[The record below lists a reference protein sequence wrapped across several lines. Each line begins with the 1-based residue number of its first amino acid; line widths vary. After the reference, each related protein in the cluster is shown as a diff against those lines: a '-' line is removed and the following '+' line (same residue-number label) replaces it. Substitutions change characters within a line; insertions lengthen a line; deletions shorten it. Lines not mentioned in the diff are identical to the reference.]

1 MKKLKRYMALVLA
14 SVLILSLMLPFSA
27 SPVEA
32 ANTKI
37 ADIPTTNAKY
47 TAIKWVIDNNYLEIK
62 PGNKF
67 QPSDAVSE
75 LELIKAFSKLDQNF
89 QFDLSTMDTNQNDFY
104 YNYYGNLNI
113 PLYGVTNK
121 SKRSATLSRGQFAR
135 IYAAA
140 SGLDLSEIQAVR
152 YLYMNDITVGTTG
165 KKTYEDYVPNN
176 TLKRGDFAIFMYRI
190 HNQGKLEI
198 EGLATTAAGKDNNKI
213 TLPTN
218 FVTSKN
224 STVNI
229 PTTPGQSTNDKQT
242 RPDIYKAVKSIS
254 VANEELIANGV
265 DSTLISI
272 DLRDSYGNDIS
283 YEESLAFKV
292 TSVAGAKVSDTNT
305 STGKEATTV
314 YTDGP
319 HLNVFVTA
327 PASSKSLVDTIRFEM
342 VNPTEK
348 YHTYKNQVIE
358 ASVRYIP
365 KAELRVTYEVYDP
378 EQTEW
383 NSGNVDPGI
392 KPLPALPSGL
402 VNTVTVPFTPNGT
415 IDIES
420 FDVDEKLMTGTKWE
434 MYTNQQGTLTQGDVT
449 SDEIQYG
456 NAELKLHG
464 QIISVQ
470 LFEQILT
477 YMIEGPENDSSWGG
491 LGSAKVTYTINS
503 EGRASYDLQGV
514 ISDEYTAKYDSMI
527 HAVIIYLL
535 DNNEFVPN
543 SDGITLAHEDTIR
556 VIQAMYDR
564 LSLMDKNILQKERP
578 ELIGKLQ
585 GAISKIEVLLK
596 GKELQERPEGMDRYT
611 KIIVNLVAP
620 SGYIITDYRGTVEV
634 TYNGKTRVVSFNT
647 NTKDYN
653 KGTGSP
659 GSAVVY
665 FDDIVYGKSDVKVR
679 LVDLDARYDK
689 VIGSLKGQTITKKI
703 FANQRFEN
711 NLCSVESEVMF
722 VVDHSGSMNGRDP
735 VNFTKDKVK
744 QTAAQLQADPT
755 HVYRFNTKA
764 IHEVTD
770 KAEEIAQMDSL
781 LNQKRGGG
789 TNIVTSLKTA
799 LNNFTMNEYTNK
811 AIILITDG
819 YSNTSGL
826 DDVLR
831 TAKQRGIVIHT
842 VSVGSYK
849 QVNEKLLKDIA
860 SETKGTYQNILEI
873 ENLHG
878 ALQSIINSI
887 LCKTPVSNNSCL
899 VGDTLFNNTDVRIET
914 EKVTIIADVNT
925 SCTEV
930 KGVRVIFYTTSGNTQ
945 YDLPARGSSRYMHRP
960 NLYEFPEFDLF
971 TEVEFQALNAD
982 GNVIAMKIHNM

>member
-1 MKKLKRYMALVLA
+1 MALIL
-14 SVLILSLMLPFSA
+14 SCVLILSLVVPFSA

-32 ANTKI
+32 AGEQISDMAK
-37 ADIPTTNAKY
+37 TNSKYKAAKW
-47 TAIKWVIDNNYLEIK
+47 AIDQDYLQLL

-67 QPSDAVSE
+67 QAGTLVMEWQMLQFLSR
-75 LELIKAFSKLDQNF
+75 LDQNF
-89 QFDLSTMDTNQNDFY
+89 HIDLKGKSQNEVQDILY
-104 YNYYGNLNI
+104 AYYGDLNI
-113 PLYGVTNK
+113 PLYGVENK
-121 SKRSATLSRGQFAR
+121 KKRLANISRGHFAKL
-135 IYAAA
+135 YAAVN
-140 SGLDLSEIQAVR
+140 GLDLSEIQAVR
-152 YLYMNDITVGTTG
+152 YLYMSEITTGTTG
-165 KKTYEDYVPNN
+165 KKTYEDYIPNRN
-176 TLKRGDFAIFMYRI
+176 INRGDLSIFMYRI
-190 HNQGKLEI
+190 NNQGKLAI
-198 EGLATTAAGKDNNKI
+198 EGLASTAGGKDNNKV

-218 FVTSKN
+218 FVESKDQ
-224 STVNI
+224 TAVI
-229 PTTPGQSTNDKQT
+229 PSTPGQNTNDKEK
-242 RPDIYKAVKSIS
+242 RPDIYKAVKSIT
-254 VANEELIANGV
+254 VANEELIANGI
-265 DSTLISI
+265 DSTLITI
-272 DLRDSYGNDIS
+272 DLRDSYGNDIP
-283 YEESLAFKV
+283 YDESLAFKV
-292 TSVAGAKVSDTNT
+292 SSTQGAKVTDTNT
-305 STGKEATTV
+305 SKGTEATTV

-327 PASSKSLVDTIRFEM
+327 PSTTKSVVDTIRFEM
-342 VNPTEK
+342 LNPTEK

-358 ASVRYIP
+358 TSVRYVP
-365 KAELRVTYEVYDP
+365 KAELRVTYEVFDP

-392 KPLPALPSGL
+392 KPLPALPQGQ
-402 VNTVTVPFTPNGT
+402 VGTVTVPYKPNGIIT
-415 IDIES
+415 VTEY
-420 FDVDEKLMTGTKWE
+420 DEDKKLMTGSKWE
-434 MYTNQQGTLTQGDVT
+434 AYTDAQGTLTQGDVE
-449 SDEIQYG
+449 SDEIQYA
-456 NAELKLHG
+456 NAELKLEG
-464 QIISVQ
+464 QIISVK
-470 LFEQILT
+470 LFEKILN
-477 YMIEGPENDSSWGG
+477 YMIEGEENDEWGG
-491 LGSAKVTYTINS
+491 LGSAKVSYTLNS
-503 EGRASYDLQGV
+503 EGRAAYDLQGV
-514 ISDEYTAKYDSMI
+514 IGKEYTEKYENMT

-535 DNNEFVPN
+535 DNKSFVPD
-543 SDGITLAHEDTIR
+543 SDGITLADEET
-556 VIQAMYDR
+556 VKVVQSLYER
-564 LSLMDKNILQKERP
+564 LGQIDKNMLQKERP
-578 ELIGKLQ
+578 DLIGKLQ
-585 GAISKIEVLLK
+585 AVVAKVEVLLK
-596 GKELQERPEGMDRYT
+596 GKELQERPKDMDRYT

-634 TYNGKTRVVSFNT
+634 TFNGKTRVVSFNT
-647 NTKDYN
+647 NTKDFN

-679 LVDLDARYDK
+679 LVEQDTRYDK
-689 VIGSLKGQTITKKI
+689 VIESLKGKTITEKI

-711 NLCSVESEVMF
+711 NLCAVESEVMF

-735 VNFTKDKVK
+735 VNLTKDKVK

-755 HVYRFNTKA
+755 HVYRFNTRA

-770 KAEEIAQMDSL
+770 KAKEVAEMDSL

-789 TNIVTSLKTA
+789 TSIVTSLKTA
-799 LNNFTMNEYTNK
+799 VNKFTTNQYTNK

-831 TAKQRGIVIHT
+831 TAKEQGIVIHT

-860 SETKGTYQNILEI
+860 SETNGTYQNISEI

-887 LCKTPVSNNSCL
+887 LCNTPVSNNSCL

-914 EKVTIIADVNT
+914 AKVTLIADVNT
-925 SCTEV
+925 SCTAV
-930 KGVRVIFYTTSGNTQ
+930 KGVRVVFNSPSGNTQ

-971 TEVEFQALNAD
+971 IEVEFQALDAN